1 MNILIKPI
9 ITEKATAD
17 SEDNNRF
24 AFVVDKRANKI
35 EIKKAVET
43 FYGVNVEKVR
53 TIIMPNKRSV
63 KHTKAGMV
71 EGGKGSYKK
80 AIIQVRSGETID
92 LYSNI

>member
-1 MNILIKPI
+1 MNILIRPI

-35 EIKKAVET
+35 EIKKAVES
-43 FYGVNVEKVR
+43 FYGVNVENVR
-53 TIIMPNKRSV
+53 TMIMPQKRSI
-63 KHTKAGMV
+63 KYTKAGMV

-80 AIIQVRSGETID
+80 AIIEVRSGETID